1 MKKTIFDTTTEDL
14 DGSNTRPLDQ
24 DTNHE
29 ANSAVED
36 AQDCI
41 QAAADLSWLD
51 EDLLDLRTVVHEYF
65 DLTTEFDISLYLD
78 VLADEATKGI
88 ATLTTVPNRPPPYS
102 AVRTPRLWLP
112 RTLYGMI
119 GVIYDGGIYSN
130 SHYIA

>member
-51 EDLLDLRTVVHEYF
+51 EDLPDLRTVAHEYF
-65 DLTTEFDISLYLD
+65 DLATEFDISLYLD

-88 ATLTTVPNRPPPYS
+88 STLTTTDKGSKSSTTVLS
-102 AVRTPRLWLP
+102 
-112 RTLYGMI
+112 
-119 GVIYDGGIYSN
+119 SQ
-130 SHYIA
+130 

>member
-51 EDLLDLRTVVHEYF
+51 EDLPDLRTVAHEYF
-65 DLTTEFDISLYLD
+65 DLATEFDISLYLD

-88 ATLTTVPNRPPPYS
+88 STLTTTDKGSKSSTTVLSSQMNQDASTMAPQDS
-102 AVRTPRLWLP
+102 VW
-112 RTLYGMI
+112 
-119 GVIYDGGIYSN
+119 DD
-130 SHYIA
+130 